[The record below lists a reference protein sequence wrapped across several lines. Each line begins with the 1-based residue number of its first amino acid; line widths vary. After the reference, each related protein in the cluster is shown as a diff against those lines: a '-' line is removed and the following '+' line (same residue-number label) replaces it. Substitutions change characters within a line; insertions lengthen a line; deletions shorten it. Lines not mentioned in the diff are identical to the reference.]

1 MAQSPTGVMVVA
13 PSTVTVGEKFSIGLK
28 ILREP
33 YTVGT
38 AVSRGYPAL
47 KSPFNLSPRGINY
60 MDNAAERWEGTL
72 QVTSDGLDGP
82 GAVDIQRLPG
92 AFRGDERAI
101 GRVEGY
107 SFTSAGTH
115 TIEVSIPELNIS
127 AVSNPVEVTSD
138 EPEMH
143 LYWGD
148 LHSQTYFSDGLR
160 CPEEL
165 YSFARDEAF
174 LDIFALAD
182 HSDALVGGI
191 WDYMVGTTNL
201 FNDPG
206 RFVTLVGFEWT
217 ASDIGHRNVYYP
229 GDDGPVISHT
239 RPDGDTLP
247 KLFELARN
255 EGALLIP
262 HHTSNVTM
270 GVKWDLGH
278 EPTHE
283 RLVEIYSVWGN
294 SERPAEQ
301 GNPRPI
307 RTLGGEQPGQHVIDA
322 LNDGR
327 KMGFV
332 AGGDIHD
339 GRPGDELHNLQTQ
352 PEQYHLLHRQGIMG
366 VWMPRLTRGALWEAL
381 WNRRCYATTNN
392 RTILRFSVD
401 DAFMGQS
408 ILNNGPRTIRIEAK
422 AEVPISRV
430 DIVKNGRDWQT
441 VKPDSPAVEVEET
454 DAEEDSD
461 YYYIRVIRADGEMAW
476 SSPVWVNM

>member
-1 MAQSPTGVMVVA
+1 MSGRPTGVMLVA
-13 PSTVTVGEKFSIGLK
+13 SSTVEVGEEFSLGVK
-28 ILREP
+28 ILRDP
-33 YTVGT
+33 YVVGT
-38 AVSRGYPAL
+38 SCARAYPNL
-47 KSPFNLSPRGINY
+47 RSPFNLSPRGIKY
-60 MDNAAERWEGTL
+60 MDNAAERWDGS
-72 QVTSDGLDGP
+72 VTVTAEGLDGP
-82 GAVDIQRLPG
+82 ETIQIQSLPG
-92 AFRGDERAI
+92 AFDGDKRAI
-101 GRVEGY
+101 GRVGPF
-107 SFTSAGTH
+107 SFSSAGTY
-115 TIEVSIPELNIS
+115 TIRAQDPETGIE
-127 AVSNPVEVTSD
+127 AVSNPIEVSD
-138 EPEMH
+138 TAPEMK
-143 LYWGD
+143 LFWGD
-148 LHSQTYFSDGLR
+148 LHSQTFFSDGLR

-182 HSDALVGGI
+182 HSDALDGGI

-201 FNDPG
+201 FDDPG

-229 GDDGPVISHT
+229 GPDGPVISHT
-239 RPDGDTLP
+239 RPDGDTLE

-270 GVKWDLGH
+270 GVKWNLGH
-278 EPTHE
+278 EPVHE

-301 GNPRPI
+301 GNPRPL

-332 AGGDIHD
+332 GGGDIHD
-339 GRPGDELHNLQTQ
+339 GRPGDDLHVLQEE
-352 PEQYHLLHRQGIMG
+352 PEAYRLLRRQGIMG

-381 WNRRCYATTNN
+381 WNRRCYATTNV
-392 RTILRFSVD
+392 RTILRFSVN

-408 ILNNGPRTIRIEAK
+408 ILTDGPRLIRVEARANQPIEQ
-422 AEVPISRV
+422 V
-430 DIVKNGRDWQT
+430 DIVKNGRDWHTIHPEAAT
-441 VKPDSPAVEVEET
+441 VSLEET
-454 DAEEDSD
+454 DTDGGRD
-461 YYYIRVIRADGEMAW
+461 YYYARVTRQDGEMAW
-476 SSPVWVNM
+476 SSPVWVNC